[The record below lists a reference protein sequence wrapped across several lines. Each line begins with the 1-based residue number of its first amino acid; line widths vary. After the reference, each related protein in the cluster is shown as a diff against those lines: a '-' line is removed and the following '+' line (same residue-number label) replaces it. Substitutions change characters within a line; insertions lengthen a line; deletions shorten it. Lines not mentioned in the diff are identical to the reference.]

1 MRQLTLI
8 FTVVTLCGC
17 TSMMLGNGTSAGRPI
32 GQESRDAT
40 ALASDQ
46 QITSIVRNRFMA
58 DDELNAMQLGVGTL
72 RGVVT
77 LRGSVD
83 SYALRDRAARLA
95 NDVDGVLRVNNQIDI
110 ER

>member
-1 MRQLTLI
+1 MRLLILI
-8 FTVVTLCGC
+8 FTAIVLCGC
-17 TSMMLGNGTSAGRPI
+17 TSMLLGNGTSAGRPI
-32 GQESRDAT
+32 GEESRDAT
-40 ALASDQ
+40 ELASDHR
-46 QITSIVRNRFMA
+46 ITATVRNRFMA
-58 DDELNAMQLGVGTL
+58 DDELNAMRLGVGTL

-95 NDVDGVLRVNNQIDI
+95 NDVDGVLRVNNQIGI